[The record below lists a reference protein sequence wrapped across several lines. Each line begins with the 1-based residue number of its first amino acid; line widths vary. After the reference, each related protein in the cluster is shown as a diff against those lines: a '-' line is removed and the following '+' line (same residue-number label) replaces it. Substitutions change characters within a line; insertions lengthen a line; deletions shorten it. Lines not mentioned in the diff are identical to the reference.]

1 MESTLPKKM
10 YNDKTNGIDK
20 SPANAASTVPSTT
33 AGNARNGMKSTLSA
47 NSHVM

>member
-10 YNDKTNGIDK
+10 YNDKINGID
-20 SPANAASTVPSTT
+20 STVPSTT
-33 AGNARNGMKSTLSA
+33 AGNGGNGMKSTLSA